1 MEDMWDIKKVL
12 EIQGNMHN
20 KVEVEANLESRCLT
34 SSPTWSP
41 GLPCLQLDVQDA
53 SDLRFG

>member
-20 KVEVEANLESRCLT
+20 KVEVQANSQSRSLT
-34 SSPTWSP
+34 SRPTQSA
-41 GLPCLQLDVQDA
+41 GLPCLQIDVQDA
-53 SDLRFG
+53 SDI

>member
-1 MEDMWDIKKVL
+1 MEDMWDIKKLL

-20 KVEVEANLESRCLT
+20 KVEVQDNSESR
-34 SSPTWSP
+34 S
-41 GLPCLQLDVQDA
+41 PCLQINIQDA